1 MRIIIIFFLL
11 CSCNTFS
18 QDCKS
23 VIKSDSLFLFSIT
36 EKKVAEHISV
46 SIKNNYQ
53 ISFISYQKKYYL
65 KLSVT
70 DNLGFGKKGLLEIY
84 SGKKQYF
91 ERDIKLNAIND
102 KSAYFIFEITQN
114 YTKTISEYGM
124 TELKFDNASFSIPK
138 ADSDE
143 IKKAAA
149 CFYSSYP
156 QIY

>member
-1 MRIIIIFFLL
+1 MRILIVFCFISTL
-11 CSCNTFS
+11 SVFS

-23 VIKSDSLFLFSIT
+23 VIQSDSLILMNTT
-36 EKKVAEHISV
+36 EKKFVEHISV

-91 ERDIKLNAIND
+91 ERDIKLNPIDN
-102 KSAYFIFEITQN
+102 KTAYFIFEINQN
-114 YTKTISEYGM
+114 YTKTISEHGM
-124 TELKFDNASFSIPK
+124 TKLKFSNAMFSIPK

-149 CFYSSYP
+149 CFYSTFP
-156 QIY
+156 QVY